1 MPMNKDPNKA
11 PRLVELSGMVDEI
24 IRFSET
30 TIDRREA
37 FTRELF
43 RQGKHFFMFQIKR
56 SDEDYRRTLKEL
68 HSRTFFLR
76 KQDLLSK
83 RPYKGCEFW
92 SEGDLN
98 YKLKCRGGGKWKAL
112 VDIDRC
118 FFLKET
124 ESNQIFAAYR
134 EALKKGVIIQEIF
147 HQAGK
152 KDPPVF
158 TQLSEAYGIDY
169 ENIACLGINPQTL
182 KNFQQTYQ
190 HAIATVPNLPIA
202 EQYRLYK
209 ALSPG
214 KPYAVT
220 KEAIKQMQIDCGNA
234 DLRQMNFSKL
244 IFALK
249 EHVDRYRTEAIQQAI
264 DRALSKEP
272 EEQKLLYQKLNG
284 CTNQEKVAILKEL
297 GIDTDAL
304 DIKKFSITP
313 VKKALAQLLDNEN

>member
-1 MPMNKDPNKA
+1 MNKNPNEV

-24 IRFSET
+24 IRFNENT
-30 TIDRREA
+30 TDRREA
-37 FTRELF
+37 LTRELF
-43 RQGKHFFMFQIKR
+43 RQGKHFYMFQIKR
-56 SDEDYRRTLKEL
+56 SDENYRRTLKEL
-68 HSRTFFLR
+68 HSKTFFLR
-76 KQDLLSK
+76 KQELLSK

-92 SEGDLN
+92 SEGDLS
-98 YKLKCRGGGKWKAL
+98 YKLKCRGSGKWKAQ

-124 ESNQIFAAYR
+124 ASNQMFAAYQ
-134 EALKKGVIIQEIF
+134 EALKKGPVIRELFQ
-147 HQAGK
+147 QTGK

-158 TQLSEAYGIDY
+158 KQLSDAYDIDY
-169 ENIACLGINPQTL
+169 ENVVCLGINLQTL
-182 KNFQQTYQ
+182 KNFKQTYQ
-190 HAIATVPNLPIA
+190 HAIATVQNLPIA

-220 KEAIKQMQIDCGNA
+220 KEAIKQLQIDCGNA
-234 DLRQMNFSKL
+234 DLRQMNFSRL

-284 CTNQEKVAILKEL
+284 CSNQEKATILREL
-297 GIDTDAL
+297 GINPDAL
-304 DIKKFSITP
+304 DVKKFNITP
-313 VKKALAQLLDNEN
+313 LKKALAQLLDNAN